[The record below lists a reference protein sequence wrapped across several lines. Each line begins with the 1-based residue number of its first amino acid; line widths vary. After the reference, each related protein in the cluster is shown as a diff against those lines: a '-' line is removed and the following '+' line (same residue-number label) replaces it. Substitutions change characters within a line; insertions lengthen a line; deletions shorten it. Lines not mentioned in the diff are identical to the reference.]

1 MADPYDARSS
11 AGAAGPADRADR
23 DRPHG
28 PTSTAGTGKN
38 ATSSLRAVAAKN
50 KGVFTN
56 ELKEMLWTH
65 GDPGD
70 PDPATLDLLEDIALE
85 FMVDLS
91 VQAHRLSANKSRLR
105 LDDLR
110 FLLRHDPIHLGR
122 LEEILTKD
130 EQLRRAKALASA
142 DVSDVARQ
150 LAPESDA
157 EDAGAAAAAAPMTAG
172 KGGKKKGKDKAAQG
186 GAEGGM
192 DEDAVL
198 AGLADPMAGF
208 GGFGGLGGLT
218 GLF

>member
-11 AGAAGPADRADR
+11 AGDRADR

-28 PTSTAGTGKN
+28 PTSSTAAGTGK
-38 ATSSLRAVAAKN
+38 TSTTSLRAVAAKH

-157 EDAGAAAAAAPMTAG
+157 EDAGPAAAAAAVTAG
-172 KGGKKKGKDKAAQG
+172 KGGKKKGKDKSAQG
-186 GAEGGM
+186 GAEGGGM

-198 AGLADPMAGF
+198 AGFADPMAGF

>member
-11 AGAAGPADRADR
+11 AGDRADR

-38 ATSSLRAVAAKN
+38 ATSSLRAVAGKH

-157 EDAGAAAAAAPMTAG
+157 EDAGAAAAAAPAVG

-186 GAEGGM
+186 GGEGGM

-208 GGFGGLGGLT
+208 GGFGGFGGLGGLT

>member
-11 AGAAGPADRADR
+11 AGAVGPDRADR
-23 DRPHG
+23 DRPQG
-28 PTSTAGTGKN
+28 PTLAAAPGGKN
-38 ATSSLRAVAAKN
+38 TMTSLRAVAAKH

-56 ELKEMLWTH
+56 ELKEMVWTH

-142 DVSDVARQ
+142 DVTDVARQ

-157 EDAGAAAAAAPMTAG
+157 EDAAAAPAAVTTG
-172 KGGKKKGKDKAAQG
+172 KGRKKGKEKAAQG
-186 GAEGGM
+186 GEGGM

-198 AGLADPMAGF
+198 AGLADPMGGL
-208 GGFGGLGGLT
+208 GGFGGLGGLM